1 MKNSKLAEYI
11 DIAKGKDRTM
21 SEYANAAGV
30 NLSTISRIKSGDYKP
45 GVKILKKLTS
55 EEAQPRG
62 GIHFGMLY
70 EALMLSNPLLAT
82 MPFGPIL
89 LETRAAISEVKE
101 RKENEKVRESSE
113 EKLEEK
119 EDEHSLE
126 RSKWTKYSRECRKFS
141 AVATGIIYNA
151 VVSKGIHFHSAKIEE
166 QEPLWYEGEVLLE
179 LEEQQISKWFFRF
192 ATLNKDDRSFDK
204 YVKEMALK
212 QISNLVFLSEDNTRK
227 VSIVVNENELYQY
240 LLEYKDKL
248 SYRGNLSIIW
258 VDADEVM
265 IWKEEYLSVY
275 GDKDVE
281 DLIKLI

>member
-1 MKNSKLAEYI
+1 MANNKLAEYI

-55 EEAQPRG
+55 EEAKPRG
-62 GIHFGMLY
+62 GINFGMLY

-82 MPFGPIL
+82 IPFGPIL
-89 LETRAAISEVKE
+89 METRVAISETKE
-101 RKENEKVRESSE
+101 RIENEKTKENGV
-113 EKLEEK
+113 EKEEEK

-126 RSKWTKYSRECRKFS
+126 RSKWTKYSRQCRKFS

-151 VVSKGIHFHSAKIEE
+151 LVRKGIHFHSAKIEE
-166 QEPLWYEGEVLLE
+166 QEPLWYEGEILLE

-192 ATLNKDDRSFDK
+192 ATLNEDDRSFDK
-204 YVKEMALK
+204 YAKEMALK
-212 QISNLVFLSEDNTRK
+212 QISNLIFLPEDNTQK
-227 VSIVVNENELYQY
+227 VSIVVNDNELYQY

-265 IWKEEYLSVY
+265 VWKEEYLSLF
-275 GDKDVE
+275 GDKNIE
-281 DLIKLI
+281 DLVKIV